1 MLLDAVMALSSDLD
15 LHSVLTRIVESA
27 TALTG
32 ARFGALGVI
41 GREDTLGDFVTTGIS
56 ESDRVRIGDLPHGR
70 GILGTL
76 ITDPRPLRL
85 TDLNDHPAAY
95 GFPPGHPPMTSFL
108 GVPVH
113 IRGTIFGNLY
123 LTEKKGGGD
132 FTDADEH
139 VVGALAN
146 AAGMVI
152 ENARAYGVS
161 ERRRLWL
168 EAAGVLTD
176 SLQPP
181 VEWDLAIQQ
190 ICTTARRVGRAWAT
204 AVVSAGPDGEVRAL
218 ACEPRD
224 VERALGLVESA
235 ITTLGGGSIADAA
248 EVKVGD
254 ATVSVVPLRVRLSE
268 SGSLVAVFRAEDER
282 LRDVDDRELLISFA
296 DHASLALDRAL
307 AVDDRGLLAV
317 LSERERIAR
326 ELHDTVIQRLFAVGM
341 QLQAASRSG
350 PADLEARLDAAV
362 RDVDDTIRDIRRT
375 IFELQTQ
382 GGDTLRGDLQAA
394 AREHVGPLGFTPSVR
409 TSGPLDTVVPAVLR
423 DQLLL
428 VLHAALSNVGRH
440 AQAGRAE
447 VEVVLEHGQVRLTV
461 LDDGVGL
468 GPGVAEVTEP
478 ADGSLAHARE
488 TVRLLGGELD
498 LTTDPTRG
506 GAVLRWRAPL
516 DPAGQ
521 A

>member
-1 MLLDAVMALSSDLD
+1 
-15 LHSVLTRIVESA
+15 
-27 TALTG
+27 
-32 ARFGALGVI
+32 
-41 GREDTLGDFVTTGIS
+41 
-56 ESDRVRIGDLPHGR
+56 
-70 GILGTL
+70 
-76 ITDPRPLRL
+76 
-85 TDLNDHPAAY
+85 
-95 GFPPGHPPMTSFL
+95 
-108 GVPVH
+108 
-113 IRGTIFGNLY
+113 
-123 LTEKKGGGD
+123 
-132 FTDADEH
+132 
-139 VVGALAN
+139 
-146 AAGMVI
+146 
-152 ENARAYGVS
+152 
-161 ERRRLWL
+161 
-168 EAAGVLTD
+168 
-176 SLQPP
+176 
-181 VEWDLAIQQ
+181 
-190 ICTTARRVGRAWAT
+190 
-204 AVVSAGPDGEVRAL
+204 
-218 ACEPRD
+218 
-224 VERALGLVESA
+224 
-235 ITTLGGGSIADAA
+235 
-248 EVKVGD
+248 
-254 ATVSVVPLRVRLSE
+254 
-268 SGSLVAVFRAEDER
+268 
-282 LRDVDDRELLISFA
+282 
-296 DHASLALDRAL
+296 
-307 AVDDRGLLAV
+307 V

-468 GPGVAEVTEP
+468 GPGVAEVTEVTEA

-498 LTTDPTRG
+498 LTTDPTGG